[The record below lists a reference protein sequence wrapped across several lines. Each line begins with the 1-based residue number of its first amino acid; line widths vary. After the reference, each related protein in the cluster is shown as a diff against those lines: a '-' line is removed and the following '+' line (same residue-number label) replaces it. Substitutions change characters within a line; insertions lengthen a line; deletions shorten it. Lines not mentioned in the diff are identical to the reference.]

1 MMTKRILLP
10 LFILLI
16 FFSCRHRMED
26 INPETWR
33 IRTMKTEFELTSY
46 AYKNGQLAQTNTAY
60 TYKDPTGH
68 LATFGCQN
76 WEIKDGELSRKTCT
90 TNQNAGF
97 YVKIGANGKI
107 SEENAAY
114 QYLEKSYDS
123 NGFLIEI
130 RGYSMGIPRQLHAIT
145 KYEIVNNNVV
155 KEWFISGG
163 KEYLTT
169 TYEYYEDK
177 KNTISNENFG
187 LTWEGKSSQNLLKR
201 TNNYD
206 ISQPIVTITPTLY
219 EYDFDAGNR
228 VIRKKEYNENKTYY
242 SITEYTYY

>member
-1 MMTKRILLP
+1 MMTKRVLLP

-33 IRTMKTEFELTSY
+33 IRTMKTEYESITY
-46 AYKNGQLAQTNTAY
+46 TYKNGQLAQTNTEYLFKEPHAPLS
-60 TYKDPTGH
+60 T
-68 LATFGCQN
+68 CQN
-76 WEIKDGELSRKTCT
+76 WEIKDGELLRTMCSS
-90 TNQNAGF
+90 NQNAGF
-97 YVKIGANGKI
+97 YTKIGANGKV

-114 QYLEKSYDS
+114 QYLEKSYDHK
-123 NGFLIEI
+123 GFLIEVKA
-130 RGYSMGIPRQLHAIT
+130 YSMGIPRQLYAIT

-155 KEWFISGG
+155 KEWRIEGG

-177 KNTISNENFG
+177 RNTISNENFG
-187 LTWEGKSSQNLLKR
+187 LTWAGRSSQNLVKKIN
-201 TNNYD
+201 TYD
-206 ISQPIVTITPTLY
+206 ISQPIVTIMPTIC

-228 VIRKKEYNENKTYY
+228 VIRGHEHNENGTYY
-242 SITEYTYY
+242 STTEYTYW